1 MISAGYLK
9 LQKKYWNHYNFKE
22 YKMKKVYIFWMILGA
37 IAFGLI
43 LFIFIK
49 GESISRWLHENDD
62 IEEFFEKG

>member
-1 MISAGYLK
+1 
-9 LQKKYWNHYNFKE
+9 
-22 YKMKKVYIFWMILGA
+22 MKKVYIFWMILGA